1 MDYAEEP
8 SGEMDY
14 EEAPYD
20 QNGDGME
27 MDDVPVTQ
35 EDAWAVVSEKVP
47 PPFVLSPYFVWIFLT
62 RSTRQPRVTYS

>member
-1 MDYAEEP
+1 
-8 SGEMDY
+8 MDY

-20 QNGDGME
+20 QNGEEME

-47 PPFVLSPYFVWIFLT
+47 PPFVLTTYFV
-62 RSTRQPRVTYS
+62 